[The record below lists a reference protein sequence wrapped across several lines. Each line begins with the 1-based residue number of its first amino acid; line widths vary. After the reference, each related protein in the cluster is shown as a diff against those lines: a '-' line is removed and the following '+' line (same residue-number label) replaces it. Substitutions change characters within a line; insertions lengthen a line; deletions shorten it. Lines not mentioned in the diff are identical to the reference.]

1 MKLKKLAMTAA
12 ASALVLGMSMTSF
25 AEVGY
30 YEWYTSRY
38 GNYDYTSD
46 EEIQS
51 DPVYYQYLE
60 EVYGYSPNSYTS
72 DDYDYYYDYYYDYDG
87 KTYAYVEDA
96 YWSGSTAKWDIDGK
110 ASKYQVRLYRDDKK
124 ITTKDTKSK
133 SYGFS
138 GSTDPEEDGRI
149 HLSLEVMQECIQR
162 RAIGYD
168 KDGNNHYD
176 TISAFIKSMRGSD
189 PDAAVYYLA
198 RMLEAG
204 EDIKFIARRIMIC
217 ASEDVGL
224 ADPMALTVAVNASLA
239 VERVGMPEAR
249 ILLSEAAVYVASAPK
264 SNASYMAI
272 NIALER
278 VRETG
283 NLPIPTYLRDVHYEE
298 GRTEGDGN
306 GHFAGNGTGYK
317 YAHSYPGHYVEQ
329 QYLPDA
335 IKDERFFTPG
345 TNGYELSIRSYLDS
359 IGKMTSKS

>member
-60 EVYGYSPNSYTS
+60 EVYGYSPYSYTS

-138 GSTDPEEDGRI
+138 GSIDRAGYYYFEVRAYNKTSGWSSWVASDDKYFSGNGSTASSSAGNSAVYIVGPNGPTTSAQWIQTNDGTGRWWYK
-149 HLSLEVMQECIQR
+149 H
-162 RAIGYD
+162 A
-168 KDGNNHYD
+168 DGGCTKNGWEQINGKWYYFD
-176 TISAFIKSMRGSD
+176 DAGWMKTGWLNVGGFTYYLGSD
-189 PDAAVYYLA
+189 GA
-198 RMLEAG
+198 ML
-204 EDIKFIARRIMIC
+204 
-217 ASEDVGL
+217 
-224 ADPMALTVAVNASLA
+224 
-239 VERVGMPEAR
+239 
-249 ILLSEAAVYVASAPK
+249 
-264 SNASYMAI
+264 
-272 NIALER
+272 
-278 VRETG
+278 
-283 NLPIPTYLRDVHYEE
+283 
-298 GRTEGDGN
+298 
-306 GHFAGNGTGYK
+306 TGYNVIDG
-317 YAHSYPGHYVEQ
+317 AGHNF
-329 QYLPDA
+329 DA
-335 IKDERFFTPG
+335 
-345 TNGYELSIRSYLDS
+345 S
-359 IGKMTSKS
+359 GKMLN